1 MAAINNCVAYGKMKK
16 VLVITYS
23 QSGQTDE
30 IVQNILR
37 PFNGKA
43 LIRYEKLKPI
53 PDYPW
58 PWHGTTFWDA
68 MPECVRHI
76 PSDIEN
82 LTIDPNEKFDLIMI
96 GYPIWF
102 LSPPVPIT
110 TFLKS
115 ETAKKL
121 LNDTPVIT
129 VIGARN
135 MWVGAQEDIKKM
147 IYDAGGKLT
156 GNIVLFDRHNNL
168 VSVVTII
175 YWVTT
180 AKKDKYLGVFPKPG
194 IEQKDIDTADRFG
207 HPILNSLNSGK
218 FESLQNEL
226 LQLKAVELKPNIVS
240 IEKKG
245 KRMFWIWSGFI
256 LKKGGPGSPSRVR
269 RLKMFKNYLLF
280 VIFAVSPIATLIFY
294 LTYPFFF
301 YSIKRK
307 MKYYRGVTLK

>member
-1 MAAINNCVAYGKMKK
+1 MKSI
-16 VLVITYS
+16 LVITYS
-23 QSGQTDE
+23 QSGQLDD
-30 IVQNILR
+30 IVTNILK
-37 PFNGKA
+37 PLVGKVQ
-43 LIRYEKLKPI
+43 IHYKKLKPV

-58 PWHGTTFWDA
+58 PWPGTTFWDA

-76 PSDIEN
+76 PSEIEP
-82 LTIDPNEKFDLIMI
+82 LSIKPDEKFDLIII

-115 ETAKKL
+115 DEGKIL
-121 LNDTPVIT
+121 LKDTPIVT

-135 MWVGAQEDIKKM
+135 MWVSAQEDVKKM
-147 IYDAGGKLT
+147 IAEAGGILK
-156 GNIVLFDRHNNL
+156 GNIALFDRNHNL

-180 AKKDKYLGVFPKPG
+180 AKKDNFLRLFPKPG
-194 IEQKDIDTADRFG
+194 VSYEDIDAARKFG
-207 HPILNSLNSGK
+207 HPILKAIETVK
-218 FESLQNEL
+218 FDNLQNEL
-226 LQLKAVELKPNIVS
+226 LALNAVELTPSVVS

-245 KRMFWIWSGFI
+245 KRMFWLWSGFI
-256 LKKGGPGSPSRVR
+256 LKKGGAGSAKRIT

-280 VIFAVSPIATLIFY
+280 VIFAVSPIATMIFY

-301 YSIKRK
+301 RQVKRSINYYS
-307 MKYYRGVTLK
+307 GVKLK